1 MQNIGAK
8 AAFYLF
14 KPEHHAVFQ
23 LCNVFVLFDFFQ
35 KLVDNFRAGGILMV
49 NDTAAAVPAFERFLN
64 RAVGVFVKIYTVR
77 HDFAHIVRPFGN
89 KCPHGGRVVFVLT
102 GNHGVF
108 VMQVKA
114 VVFKA

>member
-8 AAFYLF
+8 AAFYFF

-23 LCNVFVLFDFFQ
+23 LRNVFVLFDFFQ
-35 KLVDNFRAGGILMV
+35 QLVDNFRAGGILMV
-49 NDTAAAVPAFERFLN
+49 NDTAAAVPALQRFLN

-77 HDFAHIVRPFGN
+77 HNFAHIVRPFGHER
-89 KCPHGGRVVFVLT
+89 PHGGRVVFVLA

-108 VMQVKA
+108 VMQVKT